1 MRRLLLVDDEIN
13 VLHALQRA
21 IRERYASDA
30 MLLELYTDPFDALTR
45 CAEVHFD
52 AAISDF
58 RMPQMTGIEF
68 LYALKLATP
77 STSRLML
84 TASTEQETMKLAIN
98 EAEVF
103 RFLSKPWASGE
114 LHQSISDALDHHD
127 DLFGK

>member
-1 MRRLLLVDDEIN
+1 MRRVLLVDDEIN
-13 VLHALQRA
+13 VLNALQRS
-21 IRERYASDA
+21 IREHFPSTE
-30 MLLELYTDPFDALTR
+30 MLLELHTDPFDALTR

-58 RMPQMTGIEF
+58 RMPQMTGVEF

-77 STSRLML
+77 STTRLML
-84 TASTEQETMKLAIN
+84 TASTEMETMRLAIN

-103 RFLSKPWASGE
+103 RFLSKPWSVGE
-114 LHQSISDALDHHD
+114 LHQSILEALDHHD

>member
-13 VLHALQRA
+13 VLHALQRS
-21 IRERYASDA
+21 IREHFPIDEL
-30 MLLELYTDPFDALTR
+30 LLEMHTDPFDALTR

-58 RMPQMTGIEF
+58 RMPQMTGVEF

-77 STSRLML
+77 STTRMML
-84 TASTEQETMKLAIN
+84 TASTEVDTMRQAIN

-103 RFLSKPWASGE
+103 RFLSKPWSTGE
-114 LHQSISDALDHHD
+114 LHKSIREALDHHD